1 MLRADILN
9 MGEPIPNRGK
19 KFNTSLTDYSVQHK
33 ENTGPYAPNLEVD
46 ALIVGAGFGKSHTIL
61 CHRHAYVRL

>member
-1 MLRADILN
+1 
-9 MGEPIPNRGK
+9 MGEPIPSHPK

-46 ALIVGAGFGKSHTIL
+46 ALIVGAGFG
-61 CHRHAYVRL
+61 